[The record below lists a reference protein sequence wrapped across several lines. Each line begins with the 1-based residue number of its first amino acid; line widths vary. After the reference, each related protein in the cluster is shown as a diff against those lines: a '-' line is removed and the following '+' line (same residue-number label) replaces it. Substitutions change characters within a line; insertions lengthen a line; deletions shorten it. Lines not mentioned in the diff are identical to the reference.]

1 MATYLLKK
9 SYQLKDLKEIKFHDL
24 WGDHGIFTTM
34 WIFGKPAKILF
45 FEKHLKNLI
54 LSLKK
59 YQIKKKSLNKDI
71 LEIINKNLSKK
82 IKYNHLLRVAINKK
96 ILSISLRKRKRPKS
110 NFNLKLV
117 KLKREKPEFK
127 NLKYKK
133 ILSYLSKMDNSK
145 SDIALVSK
153 KKLLETGTS
162 NLLFVKDQK
171 FFTPKKDYYEGNTYK
186 YFKTK
191 IKRITKKDILLN
203 EIHHYDEILL
213 LGSGK
218 GVTSV
223 RTINEIRWKRKNLK
237 KFKIL
242 SRYYDD
248 AIKRCSSYK
257 FYKNER
263 PK

>member
-1 MATYLLKK
+1 MVTFLLKK
-9 SYQLKDLKEIKFHDL
+9 SYRLKDLKQIEFQDL

-45 FEKHLKNLI
+45 FDNHLKNLI

-59 YQIKKKSLNKDI
+59 YQIKKKSLKSDI
-71 LEIINKNLSKK
+71 LKIINKNLSKK
-82 IKYNHLLRVAINKK
+82 RKYNHLLRIAINKK
-96 ILSISLRKRKRPKS
+96 VISITLRKRVKPKL

-117 KLKREKPEFK
+117 KLKREKTEFK

-133 ILSYLSKMDNSK
+133 ILSYLYKMDNSQ
-145 SDIALVSK
+145 SDIALVSN

-186 YFKTK
+186 FFKTK
-191 IKRITKKDILLN
+191 IRKIIKKDILLK
-203 EIHHYDEILL
+203 EIKNYDEILL
-213 LGSGK
+213 IGSDK

-223 RTINEIRWKRKNLK
+223 KTINELKWKRKNLK
-237 KFKIL
+237 KFKFL
-242 SRYYDD
+242 SKQYD
-248 AIKRCSSYK
+248 AVINKFNSYR
-257 FYKNER
+257 F
-263 PK
+263 